1 MLNIYKKELIFLL
14 IVFFGFTA
22 CAKKPETPL
31 SPSVKI
37 NIEKKGEE
45 KTYAAYFT
53 CGLKNENDSTA
64 FINVEGLIEI
74 KDKNNTPVLSVP
86 FKIPVILPFETGIV
100 QERIELK
107 ADQITPVFNLLSIS
121 AEKLDSGEELGN
133 RFIEEKNIAIKKLM
147 LEKKD
152 IIELLR
158 GKLNNEKNK

>member
-1 MLNIYKKELIFLL
+1 MLNILKKELILSLIMLL
-14 IVFFGFTA
+14 GITS
-22 CAKKPETPL
+22 CAKKPDIPL

-45 KTYAAYFT
+45 KIFTAYFT

-64 FINVEGLIEI
+64 FTNVEGIIEI
-74 KDKNNTPVLSVP
+74 KNKNNAVVLSIP
-86 FKIPVILPFETGIV
+86 FKVPAILPFETGIV

-107 ADQITPVFNLLSIS
+107 PEHITPLLDLFSINID
-121 AEKLDSGEELGN
+121 KLDSGEEQGN
-133 RFIEEKNIAIKKLM
+133 RFIEEQYISIKKIK

-158 GKLNNEKNK
+158 SKIANEKTK